1 MSPRCSACCR
11 FPLTSSDAVEGGIQ
25 RLPLFLVLAGCS
37 GLAMAVPAVHGFALG
52 DYAVARSFFYH
63 GLMVLFFCA
72 LVAIATAGRQRR
84 TSARRHLAALVAAL
98 VLLPVIVALP
108 MADLLPGAPF
118 LDVYFDMVG
127 ALTTTGAS
135 AFKGAL
141 PLDPTLHLWIGFVA
155 WLGGFLFW
163 LTAAAVLA
171 PMGLGGFEVLGSR
184 AANVVAGAAEL
195 RLIEAPERMMRTAA
209 QLFPIYLGLTALL
222 WFALYVSG
230 DTAFVAFC
238 HAMATIATSG
248 LSPVGGPAAS
258 GAGLAGELFVFLF
271 LFTAIS
277 RRLYLDALI
286 WRSPNRLLSDRE
298 VQLALICLGVVPL
311 ALFLRHWFSA
321 PADEAVGLAA
331 ALSGLWGAL
340 FTTMSFLTTHGV
352 QSADWTAA
360 RNWSGLG
367 DPGLILMGLA
377 LMGGGVGTTAGG
389 IKLLRVHALY
399 KHGVREMDRLVHP
412 SSIGGAGAR
421 ARALRREGAPL
432 AWVFFMLFLVSVA
445 VAMIA
450 LSLAGLDFDAAL
462 AFAIAALS
470 TTGPVVAIAADEPL
484 SYAALAPAAKAV
496 LCVAMI
502 VGRLETL
509 ALIALLNPAYWRG

>member
-1 MSPRCSACCR
+1 
-11 FPLTSSDAVEGGIQ
+11 
-25 RLPLFLVLAGCS
+25 
-37 GLAMAVPAVHGFALG
+37 
-52 DYAVARSFFYH
+52 
-63 GLMVLFFCA
+63 
-72 LVAIATAGRQRR
+72 
-84 TSARRHLAALVAAL
+84 
-98 VLLPVIVALP
+98 

-412 SSIGGAGAR
+412 SSVGGAGRAGAR
-421 ARALRREGAPL
+421 AAPRGRAARLGLLHAVPGVGGGRDDR
-432 AWVFFMLFLVSVA
+432 A
-445 VAMIA
+445 VAGRA
-450 LSLAGLDFDAAL
+450 RFRRRAGFRDRRAFHHRAGGCDRRRRTLVLCRAGAGRQGRAVRGDDRRAAGNPGADRAAQPRLLARMMHFWPS
-462 AFAIAALS
+462 FWS
-470 TTGPVVAIAADEPL
+470 FM
-484 SYAALAPAAKAV
+484 AKAAIWMGNGAHAAP
-496 LCVAMI
+496 C
-502 VGRLETL
+502 GTTPR
-509 ALIALLNPAYWRG
+509 PR